1 MIKLKLASRVKV
13 LALGLIVMY
22 GLYVAN
28 KDESR
33 AGVKCLS
40 PQGDTVRI
48 VYFNKQG
55 GYYVV
60 LTADNSRY
68 TYQAKELTIAQ

>member
-1 MIKLKLASRVKV
+1 MEKLKLASRVKV

-33 AGVKCLS
+33 AGIKCLS

-48 VYFNKQG
+48 IYFNKQG